1 MRYFTIQE
9 ARRLAKSATTSR
21 APQKVLKE
29 ESDQYRSSQT
39 YDVFLSHAFS
49 DAELVLGAKK
59 ILENEGFRVYVDW
72 IEDPMSVKEPWD
84 SAWKTNCRTRIKGC
98 HGVIVLVTKNTIQA
112 EGARWEIKCAIE
124 ERIPVMP
131 MYASNNDKGCRLP
144 PELEGMRIY
153 DWSWPN
159 LKNFVGNLG

>member
-29 ESDQYRSSQT
+29 ESDQYRSSQ
-39 YDVFLSHAFS
+39 
-49 DAELVLGAKK
+49 
-59 ILENEGFRVYVDW
+59 
-72 IEDPMSVKEPWD
+72 
-84 SAWKTNCRTRIKGC
+84 TNCRTRIKGC